1 MVCPFVNMFW
11 VNSWFF
17 SNYKYFQ
24 KQSNHIFSKKFKSIG
39 RERNTLEY
47 FSPSLKNLLCRLQQF
62 PIVSRT
68 ISKFWPSTSLKKL
81 LSSFHIL
88 LANSMGGASKHFLV
102 VWEACAE
109 KSLRAANSKSDAT
122 TPLLSSEARSAH
134 NIRWW
139 ADPAM
144 YIWTLHMEVRLHI
157 WSCNCT
163 IPSAKYI

>member
-1 MVCPFVNMFW
+1 MKAWLQLNDFP
-11 VNSWFF
+11 
-17 SNYKYFQ
+17 
-24 KQSNHIFSKKFKSIG
+24 KQSNHIFSKNFKWIW
-39 RERNTLEY
+39 RERNTLIY

-68 ISKFWPSTSLKKL
+68 ISKFWPSMKKL

-122 TPLLSSEARSAH
+122 TPLLSSAARSAH

-144 YIWTLHMEVRLHI
+144 YICTMFSLHMEVRLHI

-163 IPSAKYI
+163 IPSSAKYI